1 VTRADARAADRPRK
15 SGNNKK
21 QAMLSNGRGLGSGPT
36 HTFRAET
43 PGGRLRL
50 RAGRP
55 CPDLDRLL
63 GASGAD
69 SWACVGAASALSR
82 RITADAERA
91 RQQLIEQYVR
101 GIGYTCYA
109 AQDAGEG
116 ADPTLLILGI
126 SEDAAVR
133 LGTMLDQP
141 EVLVGRKGRC
151 PELRPCGAANAARAR
166 RAG

>member
-1 VTRADARAADRPRK
+1 VKRAAREAADG
-15 SGNNKK
+15 SGESGTKK
-21 QAMLSNGRGLGSGPT
+21 NHTMLSNGRGLGSGLR

-43 PGGRLRL
+43 PGGSLRL

-63 GASGAD
+63 RESGMD
-69 SWACVGAASALSR
+69 SWACVSASSTLAR
-82 RITADAERA
+82 RITADAGRA
-91 RQQLIEQYVR
+91 RQRLIEQYVR

-109 AQDAGEG
+109 TQDAGEG

-151 PELRPCGAANAARAR
+151 PELRPCGAANAAQAR
-166 RAG
+166 KAG

>member
-1 VTRADARAADRPRK
+1 
-15 SGNNKK
+15 
-21 QAMLSNGRGLGSGPT
+21 MLVSERGLGGGPL
-36 HTFRAET
+36 HTFLAET
-43 PGGRLRL
+43 PDGPLQL

-55 CPDLDRLL
+55 CPDLDRIL
-63 GASGAD
+63 GETGVE
-69 SWACVGAASALSR
+69 SWACVSALSTLSR
-82 RITADAERA
+82 RITKDAGRA

-109 AQDAGEG
+109 SEAAGEG

-133 LGTMLDQP
+133 LGAVLDQA

-151 PELRPCGAANAARAR
+151 PELRPCQSAIVELRK
-166 RAG
+166 AG